1 MKSHTRL
8 LTVLDRMDNGPVME
22 EKDFDKLL
30 SKTVRKLIK
39 KYELCAYD
47 GNDAILTDDD
57 MADRF
62 FQAGL
67 ELACTTGV
75 YCTDTHTQL
84 LFSEEWA
91 KEIGADGYSNDANE
105 AVELCKKLMA

>member
-39 KYELCAYD
+39 KYELCCYIDLVASRTKI
-47 GNDAILTDDD
+47 AET
-57 MADRF
+57 
-62 FQAGL
+62 
-67 ELACTTGV
+67 
-75 YCTDTHTQL
+75 
-84 LFSEEWA
+84 
-91 KEIGADGYSNDANE
+91 
-105 AVELCKKLMA
+105 

>member
-30 SKTVRKLIK
+30 SKTVKKLIR
-39 KYELCAYD
+39 KYELKYD
-47 GNDAILTDDD
+47 RNDAICTDDD
-57 MADRF
+57 LADRF

-75 YCTDTHTQL
+75 YCTDTHTQM
-84 LFSEEWA
+84 LFSEE
-91 KEIGADGYSNDANE
+91 EIRQPCAGPPIR
-105 AVELCKKLMA
+105 